1 MRKINKILLAA
12 LAFITSSFIAV
23 EVTYNLSE
31 ESSLNVS
38 GTSTL
43 HEWLIELDEMT
54 CNANIDVKEGQIWIS
69 SLTFEAV
76 SESFQSEHGRMMNNK
91 TYDALKS
98 DDYPKVKF
106 TLKNNFNTAINDSS
120 TFSGL
125 LTGYLSLA
133 GETKEIEVPIK
144 GSLIGNHV
152 TLIGE
157 KSLVMSEYGIKP
169 PTALLGTITTGDEV
183 TVHYNLNLKTIN

>member
-1 MRKINKILLAA
+1 MKKIKHILLGAVIV
-12 LAFITSSFIAV
+12 LTSSFIAV
-23 EVTYNLSE
+23 QATYTLSE
-31 ESSLNVS
+31 ESTLNVT

-43 HEWLIELDEMT
+43 HEWLIDLEEMN
-54 CNANIDVKEGQIWIS
+54 CVADISIDGDSASIS
-69 SLTFEAV
+69 NLSFEAV

-98 DDYPKVKF
+98 DDYPTVKF
-106 TLKNNFNTAINDSS
+106 SLKNTFNTTINGS

-133 GETKEIEVPIK
+133 GETKEIQVPIS
-144 GSLIGNHV
+144 GSINGNFV
-152 TLIGE
+152 TLKGE

-169 PTALLGTITTGDEV
+169 PTALLGTITTGDQV